1 MLNTIILIISLM
13 LINGKNPKADGNKI
27 VKFSVIKHE
36 YWNYSNDFRSYAH
49 ELPFSSIDST
59 NSIDTNEYQE
69 SLFNL
74 IFHNRFGLQA
84 DRVVMMTDSI
94 DGLKYIKGFYVSF
107 PISKS
112 QYQFE
117 TEIYYGSVRNEKY
130 EDLPLLNSTCEQLYS
145 SYPKLFILILSMS
158 YEVKY
163 HIQIQ
168 KIIDIENAKL
178 SKS

>member
-1 MLNTIILIISLM
+1 MLNTIFLIISLM
-13 LINGKNPKADGNKI
+13 LINGKNPKADEAEKTT
-27 VKFSVIKHE
+27 FSAYKHE
-36 YWNYSNDFRSYAH
+36 YWNYSNDFRSYPH

-59 NSIDTNEYQE
+59 NSIDTTEYQE

-74 IFHNRFGLQA
+74 IFHNRFGLHA
-84 DRVVMMTDSI
+84 DMVVMMTDSI

-117 TEIYYGSVRNEKY
+117 TEIYFSRVKNEKY

-145 SYPKLFILILSMS
+145 SYPKLFILILSMG
-158 YEVKY
+158 YKVKY
-163 HIQIQ
+163 HIQIR
-168 KIIDIENAKL
+168 KIIDVETAKL